1 MELKR
6 GKSKGKGKTMSKGS
20 KGKKMTLKNMR
31 MNKDNVTR
39 ELLHNKYLNLQK
51 LKRM

>member
-6 GKSKGKGKTMSKGS
+6 GKSKGKGKTMSKG
-20 KGKKMTLKNMR
+20 KNKKMTLKNMR